1 MGDIWGPHLRAPQ
14 QWRNVPYVQDS
25 GDGFVICRLCCT
37 GEMHK
42 SICGRHFSG
51 SLHQKTYR
59 EVKENYRRAQLQAQE
74 RWAIASRVEQI
85 RSEQK
90 VIRSLGLKAWR
101 DDAKA
106 RMLDT
111 ITTSINDYA
120 ELEYIQVR
128 KIIKKNIK
136 MEKFSLLELALWKAK
151 IIDWPSFPDVKRAR
165 REHLRLDNA
174 KEYFNRARLRCG

>member
-1 MGDIWGPHLRAPQ
+1 
-14 QWRNVPYVQDS
+14 
-25 GDGFVICRLCCT
+25 
-37 GEMHK
+37 MHK

-59 EVKENYRRAQLQAQE
+59 EVKENYRRTQLQAQE
-74 RWAIASRVEQI
+74 RWAIASRVEQ
-85 RSEQK
+85 QQ

-101 DDAKA
+101 DDVKA

-151 IIDWPSFPDVKRAR
+151 IIDWPSFPDVKRAH
-165 REHLRLDNA
+165 EHLRLDNA
-174 KEYFNRARLRCG
+174 KEYFNRARLRCGCGEIIPLVITFVGNLD